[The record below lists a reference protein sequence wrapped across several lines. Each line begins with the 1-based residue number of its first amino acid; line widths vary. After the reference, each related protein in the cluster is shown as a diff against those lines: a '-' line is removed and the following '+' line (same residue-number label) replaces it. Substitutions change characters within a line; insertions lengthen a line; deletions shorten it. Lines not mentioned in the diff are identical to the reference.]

1 MNLDLTGKRA
11 LVCGSTQG
19 IGKAS
24 AIELAKLG
32 ASITLVA
39 RSEEKLKV
47 VITELTR
54 SGNVQHDYIVADFE
68 QPDVLKEKINAYAKQ
83 NTIHVLINNTGGPPA
98 GLAINAKEEEFVK
111 AFSNHLLC
119 NHILVQACVEGMKKE
134 KYGRIVNILST
145 SVKIPL
151 RNLGV
156 SNTIRGAVANWA
168 KTLSVELAPYGIT
181 INNVL
186 PGATMTGRLEAII
199 NTNATKA
206 EKSFEEVKQ
215 DMIHE
220 IPAGRIGEAHEVAA
234 AVAFLAS
241 PAAAYVTGI
250 NLPVDGGRTGS
261 L

>member
-1 MNLDLTGKRA
+1 MNLNLTGKRA

-19 IGKAS
+19 IGKA
-24 AIELAKLG
+24 AAMELALLG
-32 ASITLVA
+32 ATVTLVA
-39 RSEEKLKV
+39 RNEEKLKA
-47 VITELTR
+47 TLRELPT
-54 SGNVQHDYIVADFE
+54 SAKQSHTYLIADFE
-68 QPDVLKEKINAYAKQ
+68 KPVELKSGIQKLAAQTTFHIL
-83 NTIHVLINNTGGPPA
+83 VNNTGGPPA

-119 NHILVQACVEGMKKE
+119 NHILVQACAEGMKRE
-134 KYGRIVNILST
+134 KYGRIINVIST
-145 SVKIPL
+145 SVKVPL

-181 INNVL
+181 VNNVL
-186 PGATMTGRLEAII
+186 PGATMTGRLESII
-199 NTNATKA
+199 TNNANKMD
-206 EKSFEEVKQ
+206 KSFDEAKQ

-220 IPAGRIGEAHEVAA
+220 IPAGRIGDPAEVAA

-241 PAAAYVTGI
+241 PAAGYINGI